1 MLLQECCKKI
11 FNLIDSFWLDVYGAD
26 VFWLLKVKAH
36 LDKLEKI
43 QSKVKWKKLRK
54 MCTNSLLEE
63 IFLERFDKHLPN
75 AFCYS
80 KFLVFDNLQ
89 ILFLQSINVV
99 VF

>member
-63 IFLERFDKHLPN
+63 IFPERFDKHLPN

-80 KFLVFDNLQ
+80 R
-89 ILFLQSINVV
+89 FLQSINVV

>member
-1 MLLQECCKKI
+1 MQECCKKI
-11 FNLIDSFWLDVYGAD
+11 FNLIDSFWLGVYGAD

-54 MCTNSLLEE
+54 MCSNSLLDE
-63 IFLERFDKHLPN
+63 IFLERFVKHLLN